1 MGPTNS
7 SDKNDLTTTTLHG
20 EPISPQASDTSTVT
34 PMPTGADMP
43 SMTPSAPTMAADP
56 MNADTSGIDII
67 PNASS
72 TVAVEA
78 SSGLPAEITTP
89 GVTSSEISSTVPNID
104 TPTGADMPSMTPSAP
119 TMAADP
125 MNADTSGIDIIPN
138 AGSPENT
145 TEAPSA
151 METSVMGDPTAS
163 VETSSMP
170 TGADMPSMTPS
181 APTMAADPIAANE
194 PGPIQMNPSAPAAP
208 ASMAPSSTVLA
219 PTPVKKK
226 NNIVIIGTAILL
238 IAMLIVLVVVYQRT
252 KS

>member
-1 MGPTNS
+1 MGPNTS
-7 SDKNDLTTTTLHG
+7 SDKNDLTTTTLPG
-20 EPISPQASDTSTVT
+20 GPISPQASDTNTVT
-34 PMPTGADMP
+34 
-43 SMTPSAPTMAADP
+43 TM
-56 MNADTSGIDII
+56 
-67 PNASS
+67 
-72 TVAVEA
+72 
-78 SSGLPAEITTP
+78 
-89 GVTSSEISSTVPNID
+89 
-104 TPTGADMPSMTPSAP
+104 PTGADMPSMTPSAP

-138 AGSPENT
+138 AGSDVALEASSGLPAGIT
-145 TEAPSA
+145 TP
-151 METSVMGDPTAS
+151 GF
-163 VETSSMP
+163 TSSEISDTVPNIDTP

-194 PGPIQMNPSAPAAP
+194 PDPSQTNPSAPAPP
-208 ASMAPSSTVLA
+208 ASVAPSSTVLA

>member
-7 SDKNDLTTTTLHG
+7 SDKNDLTTTTLPG

-34 PMPTGADMP
+34 PM
-43 SMTPSAPTMAADP
+43 
-56 MNADTSGIDII
+56 
-67 PNASS
+67 
-72 TVAVEA
+72 
-78 SSGLPAEITTP
+78 
-89 GVTSSEISSTVPNID
+89 
-104 TPTGADMPSMTPSAP
+104 PTGADMPSMTPSAP

-151 METSVMGDPTAS
+151 METSVMVDPTAS

>member
-1 MGPTNS
+1 MGPTTS
-7 SDKNDLTTTTLHG
+7 SDKNDLITTTLPG

-34 PMPTGADMP
+34 PKPTGADMP

-72 TVAVEA
+72 TIAVEA
-78 SSGLPAEITTP
+78 STGLPAEITTP

-138 AGSPENT
+138 ASSPENT

-151 METSVMGDPTAS
+151 METSVMGDPMAS
-163 VETSSMP
+163 VETSAMP

>member
-1 MGPTNS
+1 MGPTTN
-7 SDKNDLTTTTLHG
+7 SDKNDLTTTTLPG
-20 EPISPQASDTSTVT
+20 EPIAPQASDTSTVT
-34 PMPTGADMP
+34 PKPTGADMP
-43 SMTPSAPTMAADP
+43 SMTSSAPTMAADP

-67 PNASS
+67 PNAGSD
-72 TVAVEA
+72 VAVEA

-125 MNADTSGIDIIPN
+125 
-138 AGSPENT
+138 
-145 TEAPSA
+145 
-151 METSVMGDPTAS
+151 
-163 VETSSMP
+163 
-170 TGADMPSMTPS
+170 
-181 APTMAADPIAANE
+181 IAANE

-208 ASMAPSSTVLA
+208 ASIAPSSTVLA